1 MHIQALQVARK
12 ESSGHCS
19 KVDSCSGVKVREVG
33 FADVAAGSFVR
44 SITEAEAAERKAVQ
58 MSREPW
64 EAPAS
69 IARRVGIAATQSE
82 IDVVLLGS
90 KHCKTSQCK

>member
-1 MHIQALQVARK
+1 
-12 ESSGHCS
+12 
-19 KVDSCSGVKVREVG
+19 
-33 FADVAAGSFVR
+33 VR
-44 SITEAEAAERKAVQ
+44 SITEAEAAERKAVR

-64 EAPAS
+64 EAPVS

-82 IDVVLLGS
+82 TDVVLLGP